1 MKDGCLALAL
11 ASNLT
16 KFGRKELEKLTRY
29 FRVKKSIVLSYLI
42 VKRDRLRNLYFIIIC
57 NERKAFFEMCLS
69 LLVGSFCIN
78 RIYDHL
84 LPHNPSRKL
93 FLPLKIR
100 KLHCR
105 YAVIRQEFR
114 VSQIFNIFLTSFL
127 NSLLRTE

>member
-1 MKDGCLALAL
+1 
-11 ASNLT
+11 
-16 KFGRKELEKLTRY
+16 
-29 FRVKKSIVLSYLI
+29 
-42 VKRDRLRNLYFIIIC
+42 
-57 NERKAFFEMCLS
+57 MCMS

-78 RIYDHL
+78 SIYDHL

-93 FLPLKIR
+93 FLPLEIR

-105 YAVIRQEFR
+105 YVVIRQEFR

>member
-1 MKDGCLALAL
+1 MGVLHSHLVL
-11 ASNLT
+11 ISQNSV
-16 KFGRKELEKLTRY
+16 EKLTRY
-29 FRVKKSIVLSYLI
+29 FSVQKSIVLTYLI
-42 VKRDRLRNLYFIIIC
+42 VKLDRLRKLYFIIIC
-57 NERKAFFEMCLS
+57 NERAFFEMCLS
-69 LLVGSFCIN
+69 LLVGSFCVN

-105 YAVIRQEFR
+105 YVVIRQEFR